1 VASIRENPHIVNGF
15 ESKGATTERR
25 NRWPAFLLWS
35 IFIVGLLVQG
45 LAPRLKIERNAFVMP
60 QAMTSGGKEI
70 NPTELVERERRM
82 QLLSLLLTVTGAV
95 GLGVYYRE
103 ALFGRRHSQ

>member
-1 VASIRENPHIVNGF
+1 MASIQEDTHVVNGF
-15 ESKGATTERR
+15 ESNGATTERR
-25 NRWPAFLLWS
+25 TRWLVFLLWS

-45 LAPRLKIERNAFVMP
+45 PAPRLKIERNAFVMP

-70 NPTELVERERRM
+70 NPAELVERERRM
-82 QLLSLLLTVTGAV
+82 QLLSLILTVTGAV

-103 ALFGRRHSQ
+103 VLFGRRHSQ